1 MDVEEK
7 ELEDDEENNKNL
19 FWYLEFPMVP
29 VLFTARSSVKNI
41 LRIWQFVL
49 ESVLY
54 DRASQFLDISYFLSC
69 CPFLINKLKVQKKSL
84 FRNHLIPLRSL
95 HYFP

>member
-29 VLFTARSSVKNI
+29 VLFTARSSV
-41 LRIWQFVL
+41 
-49 ESVLY
+49 
-54 DRASQFLDISYFLSC
+54 
-69 CPFLINKLKVQKKSL
+69 NKYSKDLAICSGKCSL
-84 FRNHLIPLRSL
+84 
-95 HYFP
+95 

>member
-29 VLFTARSSVKNI
+29 VLFTARSSVNKYSKDLAI
-41 LRIWQFVL
+41 CSGKCSFF
-49 ESVLY
+49 
-54 DRASQFLDISYFLSC
+54 ASQFLDISYFLSC